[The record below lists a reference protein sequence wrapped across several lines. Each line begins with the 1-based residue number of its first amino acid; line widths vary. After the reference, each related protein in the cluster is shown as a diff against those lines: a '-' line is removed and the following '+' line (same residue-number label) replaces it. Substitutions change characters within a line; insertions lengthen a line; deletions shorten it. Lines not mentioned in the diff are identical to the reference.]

1 MNVVFMGTPEF
12 AVPSLKY
19 LIESKYNVVSVITQ
33 TDKPKGRKGKPE
45 APPVKKIAL
54 GAGLP
59 VIQPENINSE
69 QAITKLE
76 KLNPDIVVVVA
87 FGQKISNEILDL
99 PKHKCVNIH
108 ASLLPKYRGA
118 APINWAIINGEKETG
133 ITTIIMSS
141 KMDAGEVIIRNS
153 LTIGAEETA
162 GELGDRLS
170 KLGAETL
177 SETLMQI
184 ETGNAKYTKQDEG
197 LVSLAPKIK
206 KEDGLID
213 WNQGEEKIHDFV
225 RGMNP
230 KPSAYTFLM
239 KNNSKERI
247 IILKTERNNPS
258 HNGAVTAPGTIME
271 VSSQG
276 IRVATG
282 NGSIWIKEVKP
293 EGKRMMSAAAFSRG
307 HDLKANSLFQ

>member
-19 LIESKYNVVSVITQ
+19 LIESKHDVITVLTQ

-45 APPVKKIAL
+45 APPVKNIAL
-54 GAGLP
+54 DAGLP
-59 VIQPENINSE
+59 VIQPENVNSRQVIE
-69 QAITKLE
+69 KLE
-76 KLNPDIVVVVA
+76 KLNPDVIVVVA

-118 APINWAIINGEKETG
+118 APINWAIVNGEKETG
-133 ITTIIMSS
+133 ITTIIMSD
-141 KMDAGEVIIRNS
+141 KMDAGYVIIRKS
-153 LTIGAEETA
+153 LTIGPEETA

-170 KLGAETL
+170 KLGANTL
-177 SETLMQI
+177 SESLTQI
-184 ETGNAKYTKQDEG
+184 ETGNAKYTQQDES

-206 KEDGLID
+206 KKGGLID
-213 WNQGEEKIHDFV
+213 WNQGEDKIHDFV

-247 IILKTERNNPS
+247 IILKTERDNSSNNE
-258 HNGAVTAPGTIME
+258 TIITPGTILE
-271 VSSQG
+271 ISSQG
-276 IRVATG
+276 IRTATG
-282 NGSIWIKEVKP
+282 NDSIWIKEVKP
-293 EGKRMMSAAAFSRG
+293 EGKRVMSAAAFSRG
-307 HDLKANSLFQ
+307 HDLKENYLFQ

>member
-19 LIESKYNVVSVITQ
+19 LIESKHDVITVLTQ

-45 APPVKKIAL
+45 APPVKNIAL
-54 GAGLP
+54 DVGLP
-59 VIQPENINSE
+59 VIQPENVNSRQVIE
-69 QAITKLE
+69 KLE
-76 KLNPDIVVVVA
+76 KLNPDVIVVVA

-118 APINWAIINGEKETG
+118 APINWAIVNGEKETG
-133 ITTIIMSS
+133 ITTIIMSD
-141 KMDAGEVIIRNS
+141 KMDAGYVIIRKS
-153 LTIGAEETA
+153 LTIGPEETA

-170 KLGAETL
+170 KLGANTL
-177 SETLMQI
+177 SESLTQI
-184 ETGNAKYTKQDEG
+184 ETGNAKYTQQDES

-206 KEDGLID
+206 KKGGLID
-213 WNQGEEKIHDFV
+213 WNQGEDKIHDFV

-247 IILKTERNNPS
+247 IILKTERDNSSNNET
-258 HNGAVTAPGTIME
+258 VITPGTILE
-271 VSSQG
+271 ISSQG
-276 IRVATG
+276 IRTATG
-282 NGSIWIKEVKP
+282 NDSIWIKEVKP
-293 EGKRMMSAAAFSRG
+293 EGKRVMSAAAFSRG
-307 HDLKANSLFQ
+307 HDLKENYLFQ

>member
-12 AVPSLKY
+12 AVPSLKC
-19 LIESKYNVVSVITQ
+19 LIESKHDVIAVLTQ

-45 APPVKKIAL
+45 APPVKNIAL
-54 GAGLP
+54 DAGLP
-59 VIQPENINSE
+59 VIQPENVNSRQVIE
-69 QAITKLE
+69 KLE
-76 KLNPDIVVVVA
+76 KLNPDVIAVVA

-118 APINWAIINGEKETG
+118 APINWAIVNGEKETG

-141 KMDAGEVIIRNS
+141 KMDAGEVIVRNS
-153 LTIGAEETA
+153 LTIGPEETA

-170 KLGAETL
+170 KLGADTL
-177 SETLMQI
+177 SESLMQI
-184 ETGNAKYTKQDEG
+184 ETGNAKYTQQDES

-206 KEDGLID
+206 KKDGFID
-213 WNQGEEKIHDFV
+213 WNQGEKKIHDFV

-230 KPSAYTFLM
+230 KPSAYTFLTRD
-239 KNNSKERI
+239 NSKERI
-247 IILKTERNNPS
+247 IILKTERENSSNN
-258 HNGAVTAPGTIME
+258 GTVIAPGTIIDI
-271 VSSQG
+271 SSKG
-276 IRVATG
+276 IKTATK

-307 HDLKANSLFQ
+307 HDLKENYQFQ